1 MKESGVGIRSL
12 WERCASRLRF
22 PRLLLVILGLF
33 ILDVAVPDLILLA
46 DEILLGLIALV
57 LSRLKSRG
65 GKFDTSVQLKG
76 RE

>member
-1 MKESGVGIRSL
+1 
-12 WERCASRLRF
+12 
-22 PRLLLVILGLF
+22 LGLF
-33 ILDVAVPDLILLA
+33 ILDVAVPDLIPLA

-65 GKFDTSVQLKG
+65 GKSDTSVQLKG